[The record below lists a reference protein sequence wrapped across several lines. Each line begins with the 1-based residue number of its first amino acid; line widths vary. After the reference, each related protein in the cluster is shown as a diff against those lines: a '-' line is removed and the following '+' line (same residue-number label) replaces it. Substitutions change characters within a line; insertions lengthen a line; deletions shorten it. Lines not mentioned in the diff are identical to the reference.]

1 MSQFSMQLHLLSL
14 SLDFSFLNSR
24 KQRVKV
30 NGSYSEWKNINHGV
44 PQGSVLGPLLFNI
57 YINDLF
63 MFVSDSMVCNYADD
77 TTIYVSDHINNEII
91 RKLENDISILSKWFW
106 DNYMKLNG
114 DKCHLMFFS
123 SIKNTSLSIRID
135 NEVIAESSEEKLLGI
150 TLDKTLPFK
159 SQVTSLYKRAKQKLH
174 ALSRI
179 AKYMDTVKLK
189 QVMKAFI
196 LSQFNYCP
204 LIWMFCERRFNNK
217 INHLREM
224 ALRIAYKDDNS
235 DFTTFLEK
243 DNAVKIHT
251 KNLQL
256 LMTEIYKT
264 HNSLNPTF
272 MEDIFI
278 AKIPQYSLRN
288 GSQMQLPKVRT
299 TTFGIETISYLGGK
313 LWHKLSTEIKESS
326 NLAQFKNRIKKWKGE
341 ECVCKLC
348 RCYIAQV
355 GFLD

>member
-1 MSQFSMQLHLLSL
+1 MRWH
-14 SLDFSFLNSR
+14 
-24 KQRVKV
+24 
-30 NGSYSEWKNINHGV
+30 Y
-44 PQGSVLGPLLFNI
+44 
-57 YINDLF
+57 
-63 MFVSDSMVCNYADD
+63 
-77 TTIYVSDHINNEII
+77 
-91 RKLENDISILSKWFW
+91 
-106 DNYMKLNG
+106 
-114 DKCHLMFFS
+114 
-123 SIKNTSLSIRID
+123 
-135 NEVIAESSEEKLLGI
+135 ESPI
-150 TLDKTLPFK
+150 
-159 SQVTSLYKRAKQKLH
+159 
-174 ALSRI
+174 
-179 AKYMDTVKLK
+179 
-189 QVMKAFI
+189 
-196 LSQFNYCP
+196 
-204 LIWMFCERRFNNK
+204 
-217 INHLREM
+217 
-224 ALRIAYKDDNS
+224 KDDNS
-235 DFTTFLEK
+235 DFTTLLEK
-243 DNAVKIHT
+243 DNAVKIHI

-256 LMTEIYKT
+256 LMTEIYET